1 MALQVWLPLNGDM
14 KNKGLANVTATPAGG
29 TASYDANGKIGSCLS
44 CNGSTFYNINPINLG
59 SEATIAWWEKTS
71 TAGKVPWT
79 LVTDASSY
87 GMTVWGSSSG
97 FYYTLNTGDGNNDPF
112 KDANNNNVASIQ
124 DGNWNHFAV
133 TFGNNVSKLY
143 INGEYAGRAVTFK
156 SPAATNKV
164 IRLAGGS
171 NNAHNYDFNG
181 YLNDFRVYD
190 HCLSRKEVKEIS
202 KALIVHYPLH
212 TDTIVGTANV
222 NLVANGNGGSDNWIS
237 KDSSHIGTDVPS
249 GTSITNCYM
258 NGNNSIEY
266 IPIIPDHTYSASA
279 WVKKYGSSG
288 CYVSWLPYDI
298 DYNRIYYYNSGGF
311 RANTLTTLSQDLNP
325 GDTKIN
331 LTNTANWSGF
341 GTYETIVAIFDYEDS
356 TGYLYPP
363 LNYTRHILGFDNT
376 SVDTTNKQITLS
388 SAYSG
393 KAVPAGTSICVTK
406 YGATYF
412 YSSNTTA
419 ANATD
424 WVQLTSTFVPK
435 NTAYIRAAR
444 YLRYQ
449 CMSPSYNY
457 SAGIE
462 LKDTTTN
469 STIFDVSGYG
479 RDALI
484 TTAQYETDI
493 TSPRY
498 NNCIQNNTVYPL
510 RTVFDFPQSSG
521 LTIACWVYLTAWG
534 SQTSGLWATSTNS
547 TSSPADYTTTTCNHY
562 DSAFHFKGTNGT
574 QYSLTCGTSRLPKN
588 TWTHVAITH
597 NGSELNLYINGVPI
611 QMQPCPTSLV
621 AFKSFFLG
629 YSYAGGLV
637 RRCQGKWSDFRMYA
651 TALSAGDMEELYN
664 TSAVIDDKGD
674 LMCYRGIEQSDNFLR
689 YERTKINLNPANTDT
704 CGKMTTRNGVLAMR
718 FLPTDTWFGTN
729 DERNGKMFYDMFKEN
744 TRYVFDMWIDAD
756 NVATSSSPA
765 NQGGGFNIH
774 YTDGTESYALV
785 VYGANYGDTP
795 MGFQHRVY
803 ISEANKTIK
812 RVAIRFAI
820 NASIYVR
827 ADSFIAE
834 VADTNVYKTGTV
846 ATGQF
851 VEGYDV
857 AEIGMADFKENILLE
872 I

>member
-44 CNGSTFYNINPINLG
+44 CNGSTFYNISPINLG
-59 SEATIAWWEKTS
+59 SEATIAWWEKTT

-79 LVTDASSY
+79 LVTDSSSY
-87 GMTVWGSSSG
+87 GMTVWGSSNG
-97 FYYTLNTGDGNNDPF
+97 FYYTLNTGDGNSDPF

-222 NLVANGNGGSDNWIS
+222 NLVANGNGGSDNWIY

-258 NGNNSIEY
+258 NGNYSIEY

-331 LTNTANWSGF
+331 LASTANWSGL
-341 GTYETIVAIFDYEDS
+341 GTYEIFVAIFDYEDS

-393 KAVPAGTSICVTK
+393 KAVPAGTSICVAK

-412 YSSNTTA
+412 YSSYTTA

-449 CMSPSYNY
+449 CMSSSYNY

-574 QYSLTCGTSRLPKN
+574 QYSLTCGTSMLPKN

-651 TALSAGDMEELYN
+651 TALSSNDIADLYH
-664 TSAVIDDKGD
+664 TSAVVDNLGNFHTFQ
-674 LMCYRGIEQSDNFLR
+674 LEEQSENLFKIEELQK
-689 YERTKINLNPANTDT
+689 YARTGQSYILHWVD
-704 CGKMTTRNGVLAMR
+704 RNGEKAVGMGPR
-718 FLPTDTWFGTN
+718 QFY
-729 DERNGKMFYDMFKEN
+729 ENGSYKSILLDRFKEN
-744 TRYVFDMWIDAD
+744 TQYKFDIWMDAD
-756 NVATSSSPA
+756 DVVYKGKNVSGGLRVLYTDRTEASGYPLVITGNASSP
-765 NQGGGFNIH
+765 
-774 YTDGTESYALV
+774 L
-785 VYGANYGDTP
+785 
-795 MGFQHRVY
+795 GFQHRVFYSDPTKTVKRLYTYYY
-803 ISEANKTIK
+803 IP
-812 RVAIRFAI
+812 
-820 NASIYVR
+820 
-827 ADSFIAE
+827 
-834 VADTNVYKTGTV
+834 TNVYYRWDSVIMPVENTTDVKKIGISK
-846 ATGQF
+846 TGQF
-851 VEGYDV
+851 REQTLIS
-857 AEIGMADFKENILLE
+857 AEITKGDIFNTNELIE

>member
-222 NLVANGNGGSDNWIS
+222 NLVANGNGGSDNWIR

-258 NGNNSIEY
+258 NGNYSIEY

-298 DYNRIYYYNSGGF
+298 DYKRIYYYNSGGF

-341 GTYETIVAIFDYEDS
+341 GTHETFVAIFDYEDS

-406 YGATYF
+406 YGETYF

-424 WVQLTSTFVPK
+424 WVQLTRIFVPK

-629 YSYAGGLV
+629 YTYAGGLV

-651 TALSAGDMEELYN
+651 TALSSNDIADLYH
-664 TSAVIDDKGD
+664 TSAVVDNLGNFHTFQ
-674 LMCYRGIEQSDNFLR
+674 LEEQSENLFKIEELQK
-689 YERTKINLNPANTDT
+689 YARTGQSYILHWVD
-704 CGKMTTRNGVLAMR
+704 RNGEKAVGMGPSQ
-718 FLPTDTWFGTN
+718 FY
-729 DERNGKMFYDMFKEN
+729 ENGSYKSILLDRFKEN
-744 TRYVFDMWIDAD
+744 TQYKFDIWMDAD
-756 NVATSSSPA
+756 DVVYKGNNVS
-765 NQGGGFNIH
+765 GGLRVL
-774 YTDGTESYALV
+774 YTDGTEASGYPLV
-785 VYGANYGDTP
+785 ITGNASSP
-795 MGFQHRVY
+795 LGFQHRVFYSDPTKTVKRLYTHYY
-803 ISEANKTIK
+803 IA
-812 RVAIRFAI
+812 
-820 NASIYVR
+820 
-827 ADSFIAE
+827 
-834 VADTNVYKTGTV
+834 TNVYYRWDSVIMPVENTTDVKKIGISK
-846 ATGQF
+846 TGQF
-851 VEGYDV
+851 REQTLIS
-857 AEIGMADFKENILLE
+857 AEITKGDIFNTNELIE